1 MKYRK
6 HSQDA
11 GLFDYQARVEEPKRR
26 ATALDKLN
34 ATVDWELFRPVL
46 DARMNYS
53 DQSKGGR
60 PPFDPVFMFKVVVL
74 QKYYGLSE
82 EDTEFQILDRF
93 SFQRFLGL
101 DVSSAVPDKNT
112 VWTFKERLGSDGVKE
127 LFDAFETALFDLGL
141 TASPG
146 KIVDATIVETK
157 RTHRKADGEKESLE
171 PGPRWTKKCQKS
183 YFGFKNHVKVNAAS
197 KLIET
202 YEATPAHI
210 HDSAKLAALADAERD
225 GSIHADSAYCGQ
237 EEELLEK
244 KIEPRF
250 IRRAYRN
257 RPLTGKD
264 KAHNRILSRIR
275 ARVEHVFG
283 FQANSMRGGRL
294 RTLDWERGCFQI
306 GMGNLIYNLFRTAQ
320 LGARVG

>member
-1 MKYRK
+1 
-6 HSQDA
+6 
-11 GLFDYQARVEEPKRR
+11 
-26 ATALDKLN
+26 
-34 ATVDWELFRPVL
+34 
-46 DARMNYS
+46 
-53 DQSKGGR
+53 
-60 PPFDPVFMFKVVVL
+60 MFKVVVL

-112 VWTFKERLGSDGVKE
+112 VWTFKERLGNAGVKE

-146 KIVDATIVETK
+146 KIVDATLVETK

-171 PGPRWTKKCQKS
+171 PGPRWTKKRQTS

-202 YEATPAHI
+202 YEATPA
-210 HDSAKLAALADAERD
+210 KLAALADTERD
-225 GSIHADSAYCGQ
+225 GSIHADSAYCGR
-237 EEELLEK
+237 EEDLFER
-244 KIEPRF
+244 KIEPHF

-257 RPLTGKD
+257 RPLTGDD
-264 KAHNRILSRIR
+264 KAHNKILSRTR

-294 RTLDWERGCFQI
+294 RTLDLERGCFQI
-306 GMGNLIYNLFRTAQ
+306 GMGNLIYDLFRVAQ
-320 LGARVG
+320 LGASVG